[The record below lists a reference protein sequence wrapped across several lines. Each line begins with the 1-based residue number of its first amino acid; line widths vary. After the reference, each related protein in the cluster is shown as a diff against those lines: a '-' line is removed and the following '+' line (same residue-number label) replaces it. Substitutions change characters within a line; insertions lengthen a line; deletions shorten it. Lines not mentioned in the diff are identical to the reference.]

1 VEGEIMRSRMV
12 ATRTEVVA
20 ERGVV
25 AGGHPL
31 EAEAGVRMLQ
41 RGGNAVD
48 ALVAAACVG
57 FVVEPASCGLG
68 GYGRLSVYLAGRR
81 EFVTVDHYVRAP
93 ARATPDMFEVDEGRA
108 PTSYSWPHTIG
119 DRNAWGGLA
128 VAVPGAV
135 AGLCLAL
142 ERYGALPRRVVLEPA
157 IEAADAGVPLTWSLV
172 ASIAGQ
178 LERVRSLPA
187 AAQLLPNGALPR
199 TASARDG
206 ASRLDGTAL
215 ARTLRRIADEG
226 PAAFY
231 TGAVAAAVERAVAVH
246 GGILTAADLA
256 AYRPKVLRE
265 RPASYR
271 GLPYITANDQVG
283 YEALNILDHFALS
296 ESGPE
301 SVRFRHLVA
310 EAMGHA
316 FVDNLTHYGDPDYAR
331 SPVAGLASRSFADAR
346 AAMIRPDRAAP
357 RPIAPGDP
365 WPHDPT
371 APCGQAGTRTPST
384 PSVAGLEGTSQM
396 AAADRDGN
404 MAALITSLSSAFG
417 SLVFVPEAGL
427 WLNNSMQ
434 NYDPRP
440 TWPNGIWP
448 GKMPIFAAPSL
459 VAAREGR
466 AVFGAGG
473 SGGYRILSGVLHAFV
488 HAVDFGMGLQA
499 AIDAPRVHCQGD
511 ATHVGVRIPAPVHR
525 ALAAMGH
532 RIVAEEELP
541 GTNPFGRVVAVSADV
556 RTGRLRA
563 ASGPAWSTAAA
574 GW

>member
-1 VEGEIMRSRMV
+1 MV

-68 GYGRLSVYLAGRR
+68 GYGRLAIYLAGRR
-81 EFVTVDHYVRAP
+81 ELVTVDHYVRAP
-93 ARATPDMFEVDEGRA
+93 AGATPDMFEVDESRA
-108 PTSYSWPHTIG
+108 PTSYSWPHTVA

-142 ERYGALPRRVVLEPA
+142 ERFGTLPRSVVLEPA
-157 IEAADAGVPLTWSLV
+157 IDAAEAGVPVTWSLI

-178 LERVRSLPA
+178 LERVRTLPAA
-187 AAQLLPNGALPR
+187 AAQLLPGGALPR
-199 TASARDG
+199 QTSPGGG
-206 ASRLDGTAL
+206 AGRLDGTAL
-215 ARTLRRIADEG
+215 ARTLRRIADAG

-231 TGAVAAAVERAVAVH
+231 TGAIAAAVERAVAEH

-265 RPASYR
+265 PPATYR
-271 GLPYITANDQVG
+271 GLPYVTANDQVG
-283 YEALNILDHFALS
+283 YEALNILDHFPLS
-296 ESGPE
+296 GSDPE
-301 SVRFRHLVA
+301 GVRFRHLMA

-316 FVDNLTHYGDPDYAR
+316 FVDNMTYYGDPDHTR
-331 SPVAGLASRSFADAR
+331 SPVAGLASRSFGAAR
-346 AAMIRPDRAAP
+346 AAVIRLDRAAP

-365 WPHDPT
+365 WPHDP
-371 APCGQAGTRTPST
+371 AGPAGAAGAGT

-396 AAADRDGN
+396 AAADRAGN

-417 SLVFVPEAGL
+417 SLVFVPEAGI

-440 TWPNGIWP
+440 AWPNCIAP
-448 GKMPIFAAPSL
+448 GKMPIFAVPSL
-459 VAAREGR
+459 VAARDGR
-466 AVFGAGG
+466 AVFGAAG

-488 HAVDFGMGLQA
+488 HAVDFGLGLQA
-499 AIDAPRVHCQGD
+499 SIDAPRVHCQGD
-511 ATHVGVRIPAPVHR
+511 ATHVDARIPAPVQD

-532 RIVAEEELP
+532 RVVAEEESP
-541 GTNPFGRVVAVSADV
+541 GSNPFGRVVAVGADAG
-556 RTGRLRA
+556 TGLLRA
-563 ASGPAWSTAAA
+563 ASGPAWSSGAA